1 MVTRIA
7 WLLNLDAELE
17 LADSKRHTPSPALAA
32 RIEALLP
39 RMTQLLRADD
49 NIVGRDAD
57 LTRATEALAFCPT
70 RSACARIANAGL
82 IAPAAPPMDVLRAV
96 NSRAFCAALGQ
107 TLPGATYV
115 RDLASLE
122 RVLAGPRPALGWLL
136 KRDFGFAGR
145 ERRRVLVDAHAL
157 TAGERS
163 LQTLLDPSSLGF
175 ARRSFALGQG
185 LQVEP
190 WCPRTHDFAL
200 HGYVFRSGKLL
211 LGEPLA
217 QHTDAQGSWLSSSA
231 LAEGALTEPERLALE
246 HAARE
251 AGSALAAAGYFGPF
265 GSDAFRYLDV
275 DGQPA
280 FQPRSEINAR
290 FSMGYPRGLLEAA
303 LLVPDYRL
311 D

>member
-1 MVTRIA
+1 MATRIA
-7 WLLNLDAELE
+7 WLLNLDAERE
-17 LADSKRHTPSPALAA
+17 LADPKHYAPSPVLEA

-39 RMTQLLRADD
+39 RLTQLLTREDC
-49 NIVGRDAD
+49 IVGRDTD
-57 LTRATEALAFCPT
+57 LAQASEVLAFCPT
-70 RSACARIANAGL
+70 RSAVARLTKAGL
-82 IAPAAPPMDVLRAV
+82 VAPTAPPMSVLRQV

-122 RVLAGPRPALGWLL
+122 RVLAGPRPAQGFLL

-145 ERRRVLVDAHAL
+145 ERRRVIEAQGSCRHEEHRVATLDAA
-157 TAGERS
+157 
-163 LQTLLDPSSLGF
+163 SLGF

-190 WCPRTHDFAL
+190 WCQRTHDFAL

-211 LGEPLA
+211 LGQPLA
-217 QHTDAQGSWLSSSA
+217 QHTDDQGSWLLSGA
-231 LAEGALTEPERLALE
+231 LAEGALTDPERAALQ
-246 HAARE
+246 HATRQ
-251 AGSALAAAGYFGPF
+251 AGSALAAAGYFGPY
-265 GSDAFRYLDV
+265 GCDAFRYLDV
-275 DGQPA
+275 NGEPA